1 MTEGRREHWDHV
13 YRSKEPTQ
21 VSWFEPEAAVSLEA
35 VRRSGFEADA
45 AVLDVGAGAS
55 RLVDGLLALGY
66 RDITLLDASSVALD
80 LVRDR
85 LGDAALGRVRYV
97 AADITEWVPDR
108 KYPVW
113 HDRAVYH
120 FLVDP
125 ADRAAYRRAVAA
137 AVPPGGAVVLG
148 TFALDGPEKCSGLPV
163 QRYSVES
170 LQHEF
175 EDLLRVVES
184 RTEMHTTPSGST
196 QSFLFV
202 RFVRPL

>member
-1 MTEGRREHWDHV
+1 MTEQRREHWDHV
-13 YRSKEPTQ
+13 YRTKDATE
-21 VSWFEPEAAVSLEA
+21 VSWFQPEPTVSIEA
-35 VRRSGFEADA
+35 VQRSGFDLDA
-45 AVLDVGAGAS
+45 AILDVGAGAS

-66 RDITLLDASSVALD
+66 RDITLLDVSEAALGV
-80 LVRDR
+80 VRDR
-85 LGDAALGRVRYV
+85 LRDAALGRVQYV
-97 AADITEWVPDR
+97 AADITEWQPER

-125 ADRAAYRRAVAA
+125 ADRAAYRRAVDA

-163 QRYSVES
+163 QRHSVES
-170 LQHEF
+170 LQQEF
-175 EDLLRVVES
+175 EDLLRVVET
-184 RTEMHTTPSGST
+184 RTEKHTTPSGGT